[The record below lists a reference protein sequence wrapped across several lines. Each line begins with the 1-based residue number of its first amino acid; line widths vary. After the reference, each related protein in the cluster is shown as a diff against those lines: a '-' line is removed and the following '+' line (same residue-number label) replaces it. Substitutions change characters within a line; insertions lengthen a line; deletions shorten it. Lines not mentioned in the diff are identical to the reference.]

1 MAKHDLNLLLNLNP
15 RPSKQPKIHVES
27 DVHLAF
33 KLQMQEAM
41 AASLAIK
48 PSTWFLRKEA
58 AELEAR
64 VEGLNEAICLKF
76 KNVKFFCDDI
86 LLYNHVIN
94 LQLPRPEM
102 LATLLNQV
110 TSLRKKFAYCNPRL
124 VASGDIKFAVKFAI
138 EAIDSQITLSAET
151 SKANKLPCTICFEDT
166 HIGGMYSIDH
176 CLHRYCLS
184 CMKKHVEVKFQTGMM
199 SQCPQN
205 DYVDSSFAILV
216 ELNGRTKKQH
226 VSAHSGLCVTLSAQY
241 TLNFVYGHGDEFNMT

>member
-1 MAKHDLNLLLNLNP
+1 M
-15 RPSKQPKIHVES
+15 
-27 DVHLAF
+27 
-33 KLQMQEAM
+33 
-41 AASLAIK
+41 
-48 PSTWFLRKEA
+48 
-58 AELEAR
+58 
-64 VEGLNEAICLKF
+64 
-76 KNVKFFCDDI
+76 
-86 LLYNHVIN
+86 
-94 LQLPRPEM
+94 QLPRPEM

-205 DYVDSSFAILV
+205 DCKSKLSISKCKIFLAAKLIDVMIERIKESSIPS
-216 ELNGRTKKQH
+216 TKKVYCLYPKCSALMSKKEVLEYTMTSF
-226 VSAHSGLCVTLSAQY
+226 VSEGGRKCMKCHHYFCIHCKVPWHYSMTCNDYKRSETYLHTGIICSSLLQQRNYGASAQMPP
-241 TLNFVYGHGDEFNMT
+241 YG